1 LFPLS
6 QETIPHVTVL
16 TKLSSPPFRRLEL
29 NSVESQMLGHTW
41 KKTETHKEKELQG
54 SRTAQRKPQDRNQ
67 EAFGKMSETHCCRVK
82 DALGN

>member
-1 LFPLS
+1 
-6 QETIPHVTVL
+6 
-16 TKLSSPPFRRLEL
+16 
-29 NSVESQMLGHTW
+29 MLGHTW